1 MRLTRERG
9 VSATGQRA
17 GRPRPRSRRAQP
29 QRSIQD
35 AARAGKRP
43 NAQSH
48 GKNGALYGHAPADSV
63 RLHETVPRPRPCSAA
78 RSFLRTQ
85 IPARLRAAAARGL
98 PAHERPRHH
107 EVPRLHRRRRSRRHD
122 HGDGR
127 ARARAHVPQGRV
139 HGDAPGGVPHFTQKP
154 LWSKG
159 MTRDSSSRSGG
170 SIPSGGF
177 LFSRD
182 GRRAG
187 TPASSRNSSRRSPR
201 PSSTSSARSGAGA
214 GCLRIRRRRAAPYS
228 GRGRVVDGANT

>member
-1 MRLTRERG
+1 MRRRRERG
-9 VSATGQRA
+9 VSKVPGQR
-17 GRPRPRSRRAQP
+17 GGPPRPRSRRAQP
-29 QRSIQD
+29 QRSVRD
-35 AARAGKRP
+35 RHARRQCP
-43 NAQSH
+43 NAKQN

-98 PAHERPRHH
+98 PARERPRHH
-107 EVPRLHRRRRSRRHD
+107 EVPRLHRRRRGRRHD

-127 ARARAHVPQGRV
+127 ARARAHVLQGGLHR
-139 HGDAPGGVPHFTQKP
+139 DAPASVLHFTQP

-177 LFSRD
+177 PSRAT
-182 GRRAG
+182 GVARRHAG
-187 TPASSRNSSRRSPR
+187 LLAKQQ
-201 PSSTSSARSGAGA
+201 
-214 GCLRIRRRRAAPYS
+214 
-228 GRGRVVDGANT
+228 